1 MEKLPARCWTVT
13 GRAHRIASHSHVHHR
28 PMGRSSQNASWEE
41 VWVREQWAWEM
52 GYTPTIS
59 KNALEKWWKMMNYG
73 IFMGFFRATL
83 SKPVVFVAPYI
94 MESEKDGLTMPHDRN
109 PIQIR
114 CAMTAMVVLLWCLTS
129 TLLVD
134 PTVVNIPGDKL
145 NPSTSS
151 PFFEP
156 SFSVGCI

>member
-1 MEKLPARCWTVT
+1 
-13 GRAHRIASHSHVHHR
+13 
-28 PMGRSSQNASWEE
+28 
-41 VWVREQWAWEM
+41 
-52 GYTPTIS
+52 
-59 KNALEKWWKMMNYG
+59 
-73 IFMGFFRATL
+73 
-83 SKPVVFVAPYI
+83 
-94 MESEKDGLTMPHDRN
+94 MPHYRN